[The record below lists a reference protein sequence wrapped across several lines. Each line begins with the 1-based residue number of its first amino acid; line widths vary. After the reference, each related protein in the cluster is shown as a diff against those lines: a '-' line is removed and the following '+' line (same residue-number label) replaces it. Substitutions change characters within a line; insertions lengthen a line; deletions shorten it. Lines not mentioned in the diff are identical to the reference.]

1 MTYTK
6 SEIGK
11 HGIYYKPVE
20 GYKRKDGKKIHPHY
34 KKTVFKW
41 HKTN

>member
-6 SEIGK
+6 SEIGN

-20 GYKRKDGKKIHPHY
+20 GYKRKDGKKVPPHY

-41 HKTN
+41 HKIN